1 LNKGNRFIFTLA
13 AAGLG
18 GMLFML
24 FHIPIPWLL
33 GPMIAVLIGT
43 TIMKGRYYWPSPIR
57 NSGMIIIGYT
67 IGLSMTSSA
76 LHEMALQ
83 LPSMLL
89 MTLLLLLFCSG
100 IAYVVSKLSG
110 NDYRT
115 SLLGSIPGGLSQ
127 VITLAEETEGINLMV
142 VTVTQVIR
150 LMIIIIVVP
159 LIVLSPLFGHVSEAV
174 KTAAAGIP
182 VSASAGWSGL
192 FPNLYIFAA
201 ASIVCALVGVRIKF
215 PTAYLLGPAI
225 GTVFIQSFGLEGPPL
240 PSVLID
246 IAQLMIGTYVGLMLK
261 PDQMSR
267 KMMTIGLAIGSGFL
281 LMVGA
286 LGLSILLTKLQPVSN
301 ATGLLSLAPGGM
313 DQMGVIAHA
322 IHADLSIVSGYQ
334 LFRTFFIFFAVPPLL
349 KLIFKVMPGKGNRAA
364 TK

>member
-1 LNKGNRFIFTLA
+1 
-13 AAGLG
+13 
-18 GMLFML
+18 MLFML

-43 TIMKGRYYWPSPIR
+43 NAMKGRYDWPSPIR
-57 NSGMIIIGYT
+57 NSGMIIVGYT

-83 LPSMLL
+83 LPAMLL

-115 SLLGSIPGGLSQ
+115 SLLGSIPGGLTQ
-127 VITLAEETEGINLMV
+127 IITLAEETEGINLMV

-159 LIVLSPLFGHVSEAV
+159 LIVLSPIFGHMSEAA
-174 KTAAAGIP
+174 KTAAAAIP
-182 VSASAGWSGL
+182 DSTSASWSGL
-192 FPNLYIFAA
+192 FPNLIIFAA
-201 ASIVCALVGVRIKF
+201 VSIVCALAGARIKF

-225 GTVFIQSFGLEGPPL
+225 GTAILQSFGLEGPPL
-240 PSVLID
+240 PSILIN

-261 PDQMSR
+261 PNQMTR
-267 KMMTIGLAIGSGFL
+267 KMKTIGLAIGSGFL
-281 LMVGA
+281 LVVGA
-286 LGLSILLTKLQPVSN
+286 LVLSILLTKLQPVSK

-313 DQMGVIAHA
+313 DQMGIIAHE
-322 IHADLSIVSGYQ
+322 IHADLSIVAGYQ
-334 LFRTFFIFFAVPPLL
+334 LFRTFFILFAVPPLL
-349 KLIFKVMPGKGNRAA
+349 KLIFKLMPGKKEEQQPNEC
-364 TK
+364 

>member
-1 LNKGNRFIFTLA
+1 
-13 AAGLG
+13 
-18 GMLFML
+18 MLL
-24 FHIPIPWLL
+24 HIPIPWLL

-43 TIMKGRYYWPSPIR
+43 IAMKGRYDWPSPIR
-57 NSGMIIIGYT
+57 NSGMIIVGYT

-115 SLLGSIPGGLSQ
+115 SLLGSIPGGLTQ

-159 LIVLSPLFGHVSEAV
+159 LIVLSPMFGHVIEAA
-174 KTAAAGIP
+174 KTAAAIP
-182 VSASAGWSGL
+182 VSASASWSGL
-192 FPNLYIFAA
+192 LPNLIIFAA
-201 ASIVCALVGVRIKF
+201 VSIVCALVGARIKF

-225 GTVFIQSFGLEGPPL
+225 GTAILQSFGLVGPPL
-240 PSVLID
+240 PSILIN
-246 IAQLMIGTYVGLMLK
+246 IAQLMIGTYVGMMLK
-261 PDQMSR
+261 PNQMPR
-267 KMMTIGLAIGSGFL
+267 KMKTIGLAIGSGFL
-281 LMVGA
+281 LVVGA
-286 LGLSILLTKLQPVSN
+286 LGLSILLTKLQPVSK

-313 DQMGVIAHA
+313 DQMGIIAHE
-322 IHADLSIVSGYQ
+322 IHADLSIVAGYQ
-334 LFRTFFIFFAVPPLL
+334 LFRTFFILFAVPPLL
-349 KLIFKVMPGKGNRAA
+349 KLIFKLMPGKKAEQQPNEC
-364 TK
+364 